1 MMTSIELGNGL
12 EKKSSMPRSDRQM
25 FVGPSML
32 ARGHGKI
39 IIWAMYMPPKCRVLL
54 LQGRLLIQRSSWE
67 FYYYRWINW

>member
-39 IIWAMYMPPKCRVLL
+39 II
-54 LQGRLLIQRSSWE
+54 
-67 FYYYRWINW
+67 